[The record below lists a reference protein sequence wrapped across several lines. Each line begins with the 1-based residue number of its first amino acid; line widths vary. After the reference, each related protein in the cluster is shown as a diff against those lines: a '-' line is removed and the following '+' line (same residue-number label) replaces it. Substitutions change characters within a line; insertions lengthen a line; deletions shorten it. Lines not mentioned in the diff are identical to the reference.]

1 MEIAAI
7 ILLIWFSVVEVVG
20 VALTVYAQMQD
31 SATNIDMNFFW
42 VFGGVIP
49 VVIAGCAEII
59 W

>member
-1 MEIAAI
+1 MEVAAI
-7 ILLIWFSVVEVVG
+7 ILLIWFSILEIVG
-20 VALTVYAQMQD
+20 VSLTVYAQVKD
-31 SATNIDMNFFW
+31 DTTNISMSFFW